1 LSEQPRFSGKTSLIG
16 WNPAVLGGRLVL
28 LLTLF
33 WVPMVFVPQAI
44 DYQNTISTQLKT
56 TFFLWLS
63 PLGLGLA
70 LAALCTRRTGGRLSW
85 RLPLLIPVLLL
96 TAWILARF
104 SWTEYREAAW
114 RDVQIWLACFSIAL
128 TAGWLGSSRK
138 FRGAA
143 WSLAILTGTL
153 VSAYGMIQFYDYDV
167 FDWGLFPWA
176 LPLRRVC
183 ASFGNPNF
191 LGGYLVLTLPL
202 TIASI
207 AAGRKA
213 GGRGLLF
220 GSILL
225 QVLLIVACVW
235 RGGSPYIESLLERQ
249 GVAIADS
256 IRLGSTLAQVGV
268 LAMPLLLLVVPGR
281 RRWTPLYPFCLA
293 LFYQLIALGLTFSLA
308 SMASVIAAV
317 GLIALLI
324 ALSRLRKDRKDRRG
338 WAMIAVLGVLVVLGL
353 TASYPASRLVMQY
366 RERTVLERAEMYRGA
381 LGMIADR
388 PLQGFGPGMFS
399 VYFPD
404 YRPVQLAVYLSPSEN
419 FVDHAHN
426 EYLELTSELGLI
438 GLALFAWTIFSVLLP
453 GLGSLLKGAS
463 SRKWWLE
470 AALLAAIAGT
480 LLQNVVSVNLRQ
492 VSTASLFWLCLG
504 WLAGLARR
512 EVPGGMGPVPRS
524 AWAKGALALLFLP
537 VLAGG
542 AVALRAWQGDLFLAR
557 SMKAFGQGQL
567 REALFEARR
576 AAELTP
582 DRASTY
588 YFLASLQYEFRDY
601 EGALASYEKVRQLE
615 REFVDV
621 VFNQATVLAKLGRY
635 DDARKIYESSLE
647 KDPRNA
653 KLYDY
658 YARMLILND
667 RKDQAGEYRRKAID
681 LYREKLAFFP
691 NDDRLHF
698 NLGKNYMIDRQW
710 TPAEEHLRRAIALD
724 PRNALY
730 RSTLEQLYT
739 YRANPE
745 MELK

>member
-1 LSEQPRFSGKTSLIG
+1 MSEQPRLSGKTGLIG
-16 WNPAVLGGRLVL
+16 WNPAVLGGRLIL
-28 LLTLF
+28 LMAIF
-33 WVPMVFVPQAI
+33 WIPMIFVPQAI
-44 DYQNTISTQLKT
+44 EYQNTISTHLKT
-56 TFFLWLS
+56 TCFLWLA
-63 PLGLGLA
+63 PLGWWMA
-70 LAALCTRRTGGRLSW
+70 LAALCLKRTGGRLSW
-85 RLPLLIPVLLL
+85 RLSLLAPIFFLAV
-96 TAWILARF
+96 WIMARYG
-104 SWTEYREAAW
+104 WTEYREAAW
-114 RDVQIWLACFSIAL
+114 RDLQIWLACLSIAL

-138 FRGAA
+138 FREAA

-153 VSAYGMIQFYDYDV
+153 VSTYAIVQFFDYDV
-167 FDWGLFPWA
+167 FDWGIFPWA

-183 ASFGNPNF
+183 AGFGNPNF

-207 AAGRKA
+207 AGGRNA
-213 GGRGLLF
+213 RGRGLLA
-220 GSILL
+220 GAILL
-225 QVLLIVACVW
+225 QVLPVAACLG
-235 RGGSPYIESLLERQ
+235 RGGSPYIEALLERQ
-249 GVAIADS
+249 GLEMTGAIRS
-256 IRLGSTLAQVGV
+256 GSMFAQIGLLSLPLAL
-268 LAMPLLLLVVPGR
+268 LALPGGR
-281 RRWTPLYPFCLA
+281 NRIPCYPFFLA
-293 LFYQLIALGLTFSLA
+293 LFFQALALALTFS
-308 SMASVIAAV
+308 MASLVSSVAAAGLMALLVSLARLRMDRRDRRGRAILAAV
-317 GLIALLI
+317 GIL
-324 ALSRLRKDRKDRRG
+324 
-338 WAMIAVLGVLVVLGL
+338 AVLCL
-353 TASYPASRLVMQY
+353 AISYPAGKLAMQY
-366 RERTVLERAEMYRGA
+366 RERTVLERAEMYRGT
-381 LGMIADR
+381 LGMIAER

-404 YRPVQLAVYLSPSEN
+404 YRPVQLALYLSPSEN

-438 GLALFAWTIFSVLLP
+438 GLALFVWTILSVLLP
-453 GLGSLLKGAS
+453 ALRSLLNRLPCGS
-463 SRKWWLE
+463 WWLE

-492 VSTASLFWLCLG
+492 VSTASLFWLYLG
-504 WLAGLARR
+504 WLAGLARKDM
-512 EVPGGMGPVPRS
+512 PSGKGDSLRS
-524 AWAKGALALLFLP
+524 AWAKGALVLLLLP

-542 AVALRAWQGDLFLAR
+542 AAALRAWQGDLFLAR
-557 SMKAFGQGQL
+557 SMKAYGREQL

-576 AAELTP
+576 AVELTP

-667 RKDQAGEYRRKAID
+667 QKDQAGEYRRKAID

-691 NDDRLHF
+691 NDDRVHY
-698 NLGKNYMIDRQW
+698 NLGKNYLIDRQW
-710 TPAEEHLRRAIALD
+710 TPAEEHLKRAISLD